1 VSEERS
7 FAASGDEKISGA
19 NFMSRIGKAP
29 IALPQQVKVTFTP
42 PTLLVEGPKGSLS
55 MPVSDLVNLDF
66 DEAQLRVS
74 VTESHRKYRSM
85 HGLMRTLIQN
95 MVTGVTD
102 GFTKSLEIQGVG
114 YRAEADR
121 EKLTLNVGYSHPVVI
136 PVPDGLTIEVEKNT
150 IVHVRGI
157 DKQQVG
163 EMAARIRRVRKPEPY
178 RGKGIRYL
186 GEEVRRKV
194 GKAGAK

>member
-1 VSEERS
+1 
-7 FAASGDEKISGA
+7 
-19 NFMSRIGKAP
+19 MSRIGKLP
-29 IALPQQVKVTFTP
+29 IAIPDKVTVSYAA
-42 PTLLVEGPKGSLS
+42 PTISVEGPKGSLRLA
-55 MPVSDLVNLDF
+55 VSELVDVEV
-66 DEAQLRVS
+66 DDSHIRVS
-74 VTESHRKYRSM
+74 AKGQRRQARAM

-114 YRAEADR
+114 YRAESDQ
-121 EKLTLNVGYSHPVVI
+121 KNLTLHVGYSNPVVMPI
-136 PVPDGLTIEVEKNT
+136 PQGLSVDIEKNS
-150 IVHVRGI
+150 IIHVRGT
-157 DKQQVG
+157 DKQHVG

-186 GEEVRRKV
+186 GEQIRRKV